1 MALIRAQSSLMIA
14 HGSGLKL
21 LHFYED
27 FHSKIAVETS
37 CGTWFF
43 PERFWKCLDNLQ
55 VIIQHLLQSA
65 FPEQK
70 IMFFLSSEKY
80 APGLWVHLFLR
91 NIFIILIFLF
101 VICFLSLYKQLTAF
115 TLENSAEQEPVRLQ
129 FACVIVNHSQE
140 NLQIRVLF
148 CKLHCR

>member
-1 MALIRAQSSLMIA
+1 
-14 HGSGLKL
+14 
-21 LHFYED
+21 
-27 FHSKIAVETS
+27 
-37 CGTWFF
+37 
-43 PERFWKCLDNLQ
+43 
-55 VIIQHLLQSA
+55 
-65 FPEQK
+65 
-70 IMFFLSSEKY
+70 MFFLSSEKY

-101 VICFLSLYKQLTAF
+101 VICFLSLYKQLTVF